1 MGVLIYKRK
10 TVDYR
15 LWMWKW
21 RGGEQG
27 IPRTLR
33 ARKSP
38 MISLNPWYV
47 IWTHSR
53 RA

>member
-1 MGVLIYKRK
+1 
-10 TVDYR
+10 
-15 LWMWKW
+15 MWN
-21 RGGEQG
+21 RNGGEHG